1 MGANPLEYLNFGL
14 ALKNGF
20 DTGLQIQAQRDA
32 RVQSRML
39 MEQRSAEME
48 LNRQREAR
56 LLADQKAEL
65 ALQEKQRAD
74 VEMARRDTVGAIG
87 EFQAQI
93 EAGVEPLK
101 AKAVSVQKFPMARL
115 TEVDF
120 DQFAP
125 KPPTQIEAVEFGDA
139 DVVTINGQPVVNP
152 RARGTQTALQKN
164 VDSIVD
170 AQKRA
175 GIVKDETQAAGLRA
189 ELLRN
194 NGKIPQLS
202 EGARD
207 KLSEKT
213 AVLDLTDQISDD
225 IEGFNA
231 KYGKDAF
238 DSYIGRVDAPID
250 TVLDILRKRK
260 DPESVDALKVM
271 SKFAGVRNRTLKTRS
286 GGAVTEGEYRRLQD
300 ELGDKADKN
309 LVSKLRT
316 FRDATRN
323 DLKIQLGAYE
333 NINLPKNVVEIIEGR
348 KPSETGQPARVTSKA
363 EYDAL
368 KSGEKFIDGSGKVKT
383 KK

>member
-14 ALKNGF
+14 ALKGGF
-20 DTGLQIQAQRDA
+20 DTGLAIQRQRDA
-32 RVQSRML
+32 RIQARML
-39 MEQRSAEME
+39 SEQRSAEME
-48 LNRQREAR
+48 LERQREAR
-56 LLADQKAEL
+56 LLAQQKADLLEKENIKKDKEL
-65 ALQEKQRAD
+65 ARTNTNLALIEYQTQTQMGAEPGVALAESVRKNPGANLDDLRNFVPSLRPPTT
-74 VEMARRDTVGAIG
+74 VEQIG
-87 EFQAQI
+87 EDI
-93 EAGVEPLK
+93 TVVNGT
-101 AKAVSVQKFPMARL
+101 PM
-115 TEVDF
+115 
-120 DQFAP
+120 
-125 KPPTQIEAVEFGDA
+125 
-139 DVVTINGQPVVNP
+139 VNP
-152 RARGTQTALQKN
+152 RARGTQTALQRN

-175 GIVKDETQAAGLRA
+175 GIVKDETDAAALRA

-202 EGARD
+202 EGGRE
-207 KLSEKT
+207 KLAEKT

-238 DSYIGRVDAPID
+238 DAYIGRVDAPID
-250 TVLDILRKRK
+250 TVLDILRKRE

-271 SKFAGVRNRTLKTRS
+271 SKFAGIRNRTLKTRS

-309 LVSKLRT
+309 LVAKLRT

-323 DLKIQLGAYE
+323 DLKVQLGAYE
-333 NINLPKNVVEIIEGR
+333 NINLPKNLVEIIEGR
-348 KPSETGQPARVTSKA
+348 KPSDSGQPARVTSKA

-368 KSGEKFIDGSGKVKT
+368 KPGQKFIDGSGKVKT